1 MAVLCDY
8 PQHADACVPIGQ
20 APGVGCRGDPGD
32 PAGDKPNTT
41 GSPPPPPPTLVR
53 ATVAASAGGG
63 YPPCS
68 NGLSV
73 EDAGAGGG
81 ALAVDT
87 RTLSE
92 VSIDLSID
100 QSRIS

>member
-1 MAVLCDY
+1 MRMRACLLGRPQVLD
-8 PQHADACVPIGQ
+8 
-20 APGVGCRGDPGD
+20 VGGTQETQQEINPTPRDR
-32 PAGDKPNTT
+32 
-41 GSPPPPPPTLVR
+41 PPPPPTLVR